1 MGELRACSGL
11 REQKSRVRGRAEWA
25 LGNRFLRSAHGL
37 RALGRGLEH
46 AEGSRE
52 CSRLPNTFSEVALRS
67 CCEITRRVGE
77 IAEGHTA
84 WG

>member
-1 MGELRACSGL
+1 M
-11 REQKSRVRGRAEWA
+11 
-25 LGNRFLRSAHGL
+25 

-52 CSRLPNTFSEVALRS
+52 CSKLPNTFSEVALRS
-67 CCEITRRVGE
+67 CCEMTRRVGE

-84 WG
+84 WD